1 MSRVLKVA
9 SVILLLVI
17 AYAGGWVVARS
28 GMGQGV
34 EPASLTDLERE
45 FAERMQN
52 VTLVGSFTIEGRE
65 TNVPRHPERY
75 EIADVTKIDD
85 TNWRFDARIVYGTT
99 DVTFPVT
106 VPIVW
111 ARDTPMISMTD
122 FTIPTLGSFTVRLV
136 FYADRYAGSWQHGDV
151 GGLMFGTIQKSRS

>member
-1 MSRVLKVA
+1 MSRVLRVA

-34 EPASLTDLERE
+34 APASLTDLERE

-52 VTLVGSFTIEGRE
+52 VTLVGSFTVEGRE
-65 TNVPRHPERY
+65 TDVPRHLERY

-99 DVTFPVT
+99 DVTLPVT